1 MKPIDWYEKLIRDL
15 HVLDIDTSTEM
26 DRRILHDTLKVQQEL
41 KQTKL
46 AGTQPDI
53 RRIIMKSSITK
64 VAIAGVIIIAVTL
77 GLFEFIDNGSSS
89 GVVWAEVIEQVQAN
103 SGFTCRSNVILTNTA
118 SGNSNQ
124 MDMRMYGSPKYGI
137 RVDQY
142 ENGNIV
148 ISNYG
153 NRADNT
159 IVSIT
164 HPTKTY
170 TREPLLEKDI
180 ANLEQM
186 SPSKLVQQYLST
198 DYKELESEIIDGLE
212 VEGIEVNDP
221 SVVSATFPIDSIVA
235 RLWVSKETRFPVR
248 MEAKITGNNGGLKM
262 EAVMTELRWNV
273 EFSAS
278 DFTPDIPSDYT
289 LIETP

>member
-1 MKPIDWYEKLIRDL
+1 MKSAEDIKRYFQKATLSTNPGKHKAIFEKIQSAQNQSITNTPVSYRTNIRSHIMKNPI
-15 HVLDIDTSTEM
+15 
-26 DRRILHDTLKVQQEL
+26 
-41 KQTKL
+41 TKL
-46 AGTQPDI
+46 TAPVLI
-53 RRIIMKSSITK
+53 LI
-64 VAIAGVIIIAVTL
+64 AITL
-77 GLFEFIDNGSSS
+77 GLYIFNDTGSSS
-89 GVVWAEVIEQVQAN
+89 GIVWAEVAEKVQA
-103 SGFTCRSNVILTNTA
+103 SPGFTCRSNVILTNTA

-142 ENGNIV
+142 EDGKAV
-148 ISNYG
+148 ISSYG

-159 IVSIT
+159 VVTFT
-164 HPTKTY
+164 HPMKTY
-170 TREPLLEKDI
+170 TRDPLLEKDI

-198 DYKELESEIIDGLE
+198 DYIELGPDTIDGLE

-221 SVVSATFPIDSIVA
+221 SVISATFPIDSIAA

-248 MEAKITGNNGGLKM
+248 MEVKITGNNGALKM
-262 EAVMTELRWNV
+262 EGVISELQWNV

-289 LIETP
+289 LIEIPPF

>member
-1 MKPIDWYEKLIRDL
+1 MKSAEDIKKYFQKSILSTNPDKHESIFEKIQSAQDL
-15 HVLDIDTSTEM
+15 PTTKTPVLLRFNNRS
-26 DRRILHDTLKVQQEL
+26 
-41 KQTKL
+41 
-46 AGTQPDI
+46 
-53 RRIIMKSSITK
+53 IIMRNPITK
-64 VAIAGVIIIAVTL
+64 FTAAAVIIIAVTL

-89 GVVWAEVIEQVQAN
+89 GVVWAEVAEQVQAN
-103 SGFTCRSNVILTNTA
+103 PGFTCRSNVIMTNTT
-118 SGNSNQ
+118 SGNSTQ

-137 RVDQY
+137 RVDKY
-142 ENGNIV
+142 EDGKVV

-159 IVSIT
+159 IITIT

-186 SPSKLVQQYLST
+186 SPPKLVQQYLST
-198 DYKELESEIIDGLE
+198 DYKELGSDTIDGLE

-221 SVVSATFPIDSIVA
+221 SVISATFPIDSIVA
-235 RLWVSKETRFPVR
+235 RLWVSKETGFPVR
-248 MEAKITGNNGGLKM
+248 IEAKITGNNGALKM
-262 EAVMTELRWNV
+262 EAVMNELQWNV

-278 DFTPDIPSDYT
+278 DFTLDIPSDYT
-289 LIETP
+289 LIDTPLP